1 MRKHGVLSA
10 TVECEVAFQDV
21 DMVEIV
27 WHGHYLRY
35 LEQAR
40 WALMSEIDFGL
51 EAMRE
56 SGFGWPIVDLHVK
69 YIRAARFGD
78 RLSVRASLAEWENR
92 LTVNYL
98 VTDLASRERVVRAQ
112 TQQVAVALP
121 SGVLQFVSPAVLTD
135 KVNAA
140 LAGRLEIS
148 GANE

>member
-1 MRKHGVLSA
+1 MRKHGELSA
-10 TVECEVAFQDV
+10 TVECEVSFHDV

-35 LEQAR
+35 LENAR
-40 WALMSEIDFGL
+40 WALMKEIDFGL
-51 EAMRE
+51 EAMRA
-56 SGFGWPIVDLHVK
+56 SGYGWPIVDLHVK

-112 TQQVAVALP
+112 TQQVAVELP
-121 SGVLQFVSPAVLTD
+121 SGVLQFVSPAVLIE
-135 KVNAA
+135 KVTAA
-140 LAGRLEIS
+140 LAGRFKAF

>member
-1 MRKHGVLSA
+1 MRKHGELAA
-10 TVECEVAFQDV
+10 TVECEVSFHDV

-35 LEQAR
+35 LENAR
-40 WALMSEIDFGL
+40 WALMKEIDFGL
-51 EAMRE
+51 DTMRA
-56 SGFGWPIVDLHVK
+56 SGYGWPIVDLHVK

-112 TQQVAVALP
+112 TQQVAVELP
-121 SGVLQFVSPAVLTD
+121 SGVLQFTSPAVLIE

-140 LAGRLEIS
+140 LGRFKAF

>member
-1 MRKHGVLSA
+1 MRKHGELSA
-10 TVECEVAFQDV
+10 TVECEVSFHDV

-35 LEQAR
+35 LENAR
-40 WALMSEIDFGL
+40 WALMKEIDFGL
-51 EAMRE
+51 DAMRA
-56 SGFGWPIVDLHVK
+56 SGYGWPIVDLHVK

-112 TQQVAVALP
+112 TQQVAVELP
-121 SGVLQFVSPAVLTD
+121 SGVLQFTSPAVLIE

-140 LAGRLEIS
+140 LADRFNAF